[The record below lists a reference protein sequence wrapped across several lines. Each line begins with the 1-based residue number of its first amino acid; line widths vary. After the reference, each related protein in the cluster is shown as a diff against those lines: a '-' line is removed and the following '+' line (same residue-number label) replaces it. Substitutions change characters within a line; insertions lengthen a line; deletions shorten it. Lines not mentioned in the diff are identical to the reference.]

1 MSTMTHGA
9 LKPGEVRHLAS
20 IVNRHCTAHG
30 IRSPEAKES
39 VAASALV
46 HYQLGVTS
54 EDELL
59 EILDREDDPRHPV
72 KKLVNGRSGNS
83 P

>member
-1 MSTMTHGA
+1 MTHGA
-9 LKPGEVRHLAS
+9 LKPAEIQHLAS
-20 IVNRHCTAHG
+20 IVKRHCATHG
-30 IRSPEAKES
+30 IRSLEAKES

-46 HYQLGVTS
+46 HYQLGVMS

-59 EILDREDDPRHPV
+59 AILDREDDPSHPA
-72 KKLVNGRSGNS
+72 KKQVSGRSGDS